1 MLCTYA
7 VSVHL
12 FQYLFT
18 SLQKESSNHYNQNEK
33 KKKKKNE
40 KKKKKKQG
48 TVQYSSS
55 MEIQEH

>member
-1 MLCTYA
+1 M
-7 VSVHL
+7 
-12 FQYLFT
+12 
-18 SLQKESSNHYNQNEK
+18 

-55 MEIQEH
+55 METQEH